1 VNNKRILIKVVAVF
15 LTIIIKAKVTMKKLI
30 FVSLAI
36 SLVVSAKAQVKIGVR
51 VAPQMTWSTSDNKNT
66 STNGTRINASYG
78 LMLDYFFTE
87 NYALGTEFSIQS
99 FGTNLNLNKSR
110 YTSITYTD
118 NNISQSVTNV
128 DDLKYDYQL
137 RYVTIPL
144 ILKMRTKEIGNMRYY
159 AEFGYASGFLIR
171 SKADVSMDKLQLSNV
186 NINEPDEEDK
196 FYINTQEYSD
206 KVSAY
211 RGSLIIGVGIQYNI
225 FGNSMF
231 IAGLRY
237 DNGFTSFAKDDRWST
252 SLSNVALNI
261 GVLF

>member
-1 VNNKRILIKVVAVF
+1 
-15 LTIIIKAKVTMKKLI
+15 
-30 FVSLAI
+30 
-36 SLVVSAKAQVKIGVR
+36 
-51 VAPQMTWSTSDNKNT
+51 
-66 STNGTRINASYG
+66 
-78 LMLDYFFTE
+78 
-87 NYALGTEFSIQS
+87 
-99 FGTNLNLNKSR
+99 
-110 YTSITYTD
+110 
-118 NNISQSVTNV
+118 
-128 DDLKYDYQL
+128 
-137 RYVTIPL
+137 
-144 ILKMRTKEIGNMRYY
+144 
-159 AEFGYASGFLIR
+159 
-171 SKADVSMDKLQLSNV
+171 MDKLQLSNV